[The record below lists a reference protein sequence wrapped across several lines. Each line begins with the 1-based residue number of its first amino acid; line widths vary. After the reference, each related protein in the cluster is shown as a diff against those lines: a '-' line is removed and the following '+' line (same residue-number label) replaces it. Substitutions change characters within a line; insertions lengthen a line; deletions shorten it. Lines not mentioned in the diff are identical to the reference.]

1 MGEFT
6 AGTLLGGRIT
16 YRQRCDGH
24 RTGFEPVLLAAA
36 IDAKPGERVLEG
48 GTGAGAA
55 LLCLAARVPGLTGIG
70 LERDAA
76 LAELANINFKNNG
89 LEAVSCVQ
97 GDVVK
102 PPFPRDTF
110 DHVFANPPWFDDA
123 NTLPPDARRALAH
136 HAGPNLLDDWVAA
149 LAAMLRPRGSLTLI
163 LPAATFAQGAA
174 ALRLGGCAGVTL
186 FPLWSRNGQPAK
198 MLILSARRGVKS
210 PDRVLPGLVLHD
222 DAGITMAAQAVLRDG
237 HALSLAANK
246 G

>member
-6 AGTLLGGRIT
+6 AGTLLGGHVT
-16 YRQRCDGH
+16 YQQRRDGH

-36 IDAKPGERVLEG
+36 IGAKSGEHVLEG

-55 LLCLAARVPGLTGIG
+55 LLCLAARVPGLFGVG
-70 LERDAA
+70 LEQDSA
-76 LAELANINFKNNG
+76 LSQLANINFKNNH
-89 LEAVSCVQ
+89 LDTFSCIH
-97 GDVVK
+97 GDVAK
-102 PPFPRDTF
+102 PPFPRETF

-123 NTLPPDARRALAH
+123 STPPPDERRALAR
-136 HAGPNLLDDWVAA
+136 HADQNLLGNWVAA

-163 LPAATFAQGAA
+163 LPAAAFAQGAA
-174 ALRLGGCAGVTL
+174 ELRLAGCAGVTL

-222 DAGITMAAQAVLRDG
+222 EAGITEAAQAVLRDG
-237 HALSLAANK
+237 HALGL
-246 G
+246 

>member
-6 AGTLLGGRIT
+6 AGTLLGGRIS
-16 YRQRCDGH
+16 YRQRRDGH

-36 IDAKPGERVLEG
+36 IEAKAGERVLEA

-55 LLCLAARVPGLTGIG
+55 LLCLATRVPGLTGIG

-89 LEAVSCVQ
+89 LEEASCVQ

-110 DHVFANPPWFDDA
+110 DHIFANPPWFDNA
-123 NTLPPDARRALAH
+123 NTPPPDARRALAH
-136 HAGPNLLDDWVAA
+136 HAGPNVLGDWVAA

-163 LPAATFAQGAA
+163 LPAATFAQGAG
-174 ALRLGGCAGVTL
+174 ALRLAGCGGVTL
-186 FPLWSRNGQPAK
+186 FPLWSRSGQPAK
-198 MLILSARRGVKS
+198 MLILAARRGVKS

-222 DAGITMAAQAVLRDG
+222 EAGITMAAQAILRDG
-237 HALSLAANK
+237 HALSLAASA
-246 G
+246 